1 VLPALCEGIPGAT
14 PSVKRL
20 RCAHVAAALVLMGG
34 DTTPLIHGL
43 SEEVGL
49 RVAFD
54 WAWYTG
60 VLVEAHTHEPSSLEV
75 FRLRPEAVQRLH
87 KVWYLH
93 RVPSIQKVLKFE
105 PDRGREAQRAWLDA
119 MSLDAIASAVL
130 RKVAAPVGVPGQPVR
145 SAGNMSV
152 IIVVA
157 NARLLQWGLSPHPD
171 ATLFLAREGLKALPG
186 HQFGPWTT
194 SIDWDM
200 AETGTRR
207 PRGATSAPPPPM
219 LSAAQIFTK
228 YGNVLSGIDT
238 LPSKPKNERRSVIVG
253 QLLARGAMSVT
264 GDWKELKRLL
274 VAALNQES
282 PPVGAAP
289 ANAPVV
295 ATATAVTD
303 PPAAADSPA
312 PEVATRVAAV
322 RPTLAPASGSADA
335 EVDDDDGDDDDDDS
349 STLEDE
355 EEEGEDADE
364 APPAPQRYFC
374 CTDDTW
380 FKV

>member
-1 VLPALCEGIPGAT
+1 
-14 PSVKRL
+14 
-20 RCAHVAAALVLMGG
+20 
-34 DTTPLIHGL
+34 
-43 SEEVGL
+43 
-49 RVAFD
+49 
-54 WAWYTG
+54 
-60 VLVEAHTHEPSSLEV
+60 
-75 FRLRPEAVQRLH
+75 
-87 KVWYLH
+87 
-93 RVPSIQKVLKFE
+93 
-105 PDRGREAQRAWLDA
+105 
-119 MSLDAIASAVL
+119 
-130 RKVAAPVGVPGQPVR
+130 
-145 SAGNMSV
+145 
-152 IIVVA
+152 
-157 NARLLQWGLSPHPD
+157 
-171 ATLFLAREGLKALPG
+171 
-186 HQFGPWTT
+186 
-194 SIDWDM
+194 
-200 AETGTRR
+200 
-207 PRGATSAPPPPM
+207 M